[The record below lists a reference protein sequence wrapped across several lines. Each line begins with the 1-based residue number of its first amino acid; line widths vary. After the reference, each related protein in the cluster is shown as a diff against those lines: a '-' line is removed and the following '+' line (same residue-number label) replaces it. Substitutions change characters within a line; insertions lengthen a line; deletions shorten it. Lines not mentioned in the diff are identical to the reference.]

1 MYFQR
6 VEGWSI
12 PVVGHTSVTT
22 APLAMV
28 WAPYTRPAPNVFG
41 PVVML
46 VVISTCAGPKGK
58 EGGGGGVCVGY
69 V

>member
-12 PVVGHTSVTT
+12 PVVGHTSVTM

-28 WAPYTRPAPNVFG
+28 WAPYARPAPNVFG
-41 PVVML
+41 PVTML
-46 VVISTCAGPKGK
+46 LDVISTCAGPEGEEGE
-58 EGGGGGVCVGY
+58 EGGGGGY